1 MFIIKLSLLTC
12 SFPPRILPNVT
23 RNPIHHQFSLII
35 SVLAD
40 ALSSHRAPQWKQL
53 RLFRQS
59 FCPQYCGPE
68 HFLEQLRLRLR
79 FFQDPEPDP
88 DLSVQVQFISKIQ
101 GITNMRNTV
110 RARAGAD
117 PNVLFRLCSGQ
128 LHDSATLLQQCVTKV
143 CSTDIYIYSSS
154 IKDCLGR
161 SGALTISSCLWPAG
175 WMQTFNCFSQ
185 ENIAW
190 QEFFAQFTLPS
201 TLLGLQQNSKIYW
214 APY

>member
-79 FFQDPEPDP
+79 FFKTRSQIQILVYNYNLFLKSKALQTWEIRYEPEPEP
-88 DLSVQVQFISKIQ
+88 TQMFWALGSSMTQRHCFNNVSQKCAQLIFIFI
-101 GITNMRNTV
+101 
-110 RARAGAD
+110 
-117 PNVLFRLCSGQ
+117 
-128 LHDSATLLQQCVTKV
+128 LL
-143 CSTDIYIYSSS
+143 
-154 IKDCLGR
+154 
-161 SGALTISSCLWPAG
+161 P
-175 WMQTFNCFSQ
+175 
-185 ENIAW
+185 
-190 QEFFAQFTLPS
+190 
-201 TLLGLQQNSKIYW
+201 
-214 APY
+214 